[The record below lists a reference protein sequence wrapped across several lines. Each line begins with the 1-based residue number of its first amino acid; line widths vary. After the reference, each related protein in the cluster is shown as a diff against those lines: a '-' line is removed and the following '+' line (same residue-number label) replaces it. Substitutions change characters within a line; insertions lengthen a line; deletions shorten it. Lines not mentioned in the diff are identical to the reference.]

1 MSETRHYRGK
11 LKLVTTGKEQV
22 ESTAK
27 ELLGAEDRK
36 ELPSCFDSWGE
47 YLMDVFYKGYVVI
60 NDSLYAVEKKEV
72 GEEDVFVAS
81 ETEDGYKF
89 EVQYYDGVMSFDEA
103 IEEAINGI
111 KG

>member
-22 ESTAK
+22 ESKAK
-27 ELLGAEDRK
+27 ELLGAEGRK
-36 ELPSCFDSWGE
+36 ETPSYFDSWGE

-60 NDSLYAVEKKEV
+60 NDSLYEVEKEEV
-72 GEEDVFVAS
+72 GEENVFVAS
-81 ETEDGYKF
+81 ETEYGYKF
-89 EVQYYDGVMSFDEA
+89 EVNYYDGGMSFDEA